1 MPIPEERVVAAAAS
15 ASACPLASTS
25 AAAAALS
32 RLLLGRLTSLC
43 AHRRWLRRLEI
54 CGFRGAVKGG
64 ARRRRVHPRQA
75 SGGGGGGGGAPLA
88 ARGRGLGL
96 CVAVSTFRAVMLPF
110 RTRAVSA
117 KARGLAGRVNCG
129 RLPLARLDALPLAGA
144 AKDELDQPDKPAVRG
159 CLL

>member
-1 MPIPEERVVAAAAS
+1 VPIPEERVVAAAAS

-96 CVAVSTFRAVMLPF
+96 
-110 RTRAVSA
+110 
-117 KARGLAGRVNCG
+117 AGRVNCG

-144 AKDELDQPDKPAVRG
+144 AKDELDQPDKPAIRG